1 MKKTILF
8 AIMLVALPL
17 MAQDEYPK
25 FIGSDYGYELNGVK
39 YSSVNT
45 TMLRMIIDA
54 EVATAPVSGKLDVIA
69 DRWFNTMEGS
79 PYGGYDTIAQMH
91 VENRVVMQ
99 VDTTRLSSDE
109 YKNVLWSVNWYAE
122 ERTPNDTV
130 KTLRFYYEGTT
141 FLSFYGIE
149 ADTSYTAYAGRP
161 YRMQQVYNPLYVPLK
176 YTSENE
182 AVGKVDERGFITVV
196 GKGESMIT
204 ATFPGDKKLGI
215 DSLSASWKLV
225 VKEGDH
231 FELAVMALERTE
243 HTWGGGGTYLG
254 FDMVQVT
261 SENCNDIL
269 GDGKLS
275 FDIATRTLT
284 MNNFQKIFTEEEDN
298 SMGWMDWL
306 DYYSGPLPLN
316 IHVKGDCRVQHNSA
330 GIFGGWEVYITGDPN
345 SSLLLDGRFPQ
356 LNAESKIIVD
366 GTKVNIVGSTPH
378 PLLMSDTLSV
388 MDNSYLEIKFDIE
401 GVAPGE
407 DPSQWGAM
415 CAEIYALELG
425 ANTGILTEGVKFD
438 DRTFVNADGHA
449 VMHVEIGPKDKQA
462 LENLPVVDKA
472 QKVLHNGQILIIR
485 DGKTYNALGTEI
497 K

>member
-54 EVATAPVSGKLDVIA
+54 EAAAYAGKLDVVA
-69 DRWFNTMEGS
+69 DRWDSNS
-79 PYGGYDTIAQMH
+79 SSYDTIARMH
-91 VENRVVMQ
+91 FENHVALSK
-99 VDTTRLSSDE
+99 DTTRLSSDE
-109 YKNVLWSVNWYAE
+109 YKNVRLIVYWNLNELA
-122 ERTPNDTV
+122 PNDTV
-130 KTLRFYYEGTT
+130 KTLHFYYEGTI
-141 FLSFYGIE
+141 FLSFYME
-149 ADTSYTAYAGRP
+149 VDTSYTAYAGRP

-284 MNNFQKIFTEEEDN
+284 MNNFQKIFTAEEDN
-298 SMGWMDWL
+298 SMGWMD
-306 DYYSGPLPLN
+306 YP
-316 IHVKGDCRVQHNSA
+316 CQR
-330 GIFGGWEVYITGDPN
+330 
-345 SSLLLDGRFPQ
+345 
-356 LNAESKIIVD
+356 
-366 GTKVNIVGSTPH
+366 
-378 PLLMSDTLSV
+378 
-388 MDNSYLEIKFDIE
+388 
-401 GVAPGE
+401 
-407 DPSQWGAM
+407 
-415 CAEIYALELG
+415 
-425 ANTGILTEGVKFD
+425 
-438 DRTFVNADGHA
+438 
-449 VMHVEIGPKDKQA
+449 
-462 LENLPVVDKA
+462 
-472 QKVLHNGQILIIR
+472 
-485 DGKTYNALGTEI
+485 
-497 K
+497 

>member
-45 TMLRMIIDA
+45 TMLCMIIDA
-54 EVATAPVSGKLDVIA
+54 EAAAYAGKLDVVA
-69 DRWFNTMEGS
+69 DRWDSNS
-79 PYGGYDTIAQMH
+79 SSYDTIARMH
-91 VENRVVMQ
+91 FENHVALSK
-99 VDTTRLSSDE
+99 DTTRLSSDE
-109 YKNVLWSVNWYAE
+109 YKNVRWSVYWNLNEVA
-122 ERTPNDTV
+122 PNDTV
-130 KTLRFYYEGTT
+130 KTLHFYYEGTI
-141 FLSFYGIE
+141 FLSFNME
-149 ADTSYTAYAGRP
+149 VDTSYTAYAGRP
-161 YRMQQVYNPLYVPLK
+161 YRMQQVYNPLMVPLK
-176 YTSENE
+176 YTSENKN
-182 AVGKVDERGFITVV
+182 VGTVDERGFITVV

-254 FDMVQVT
+254 FDMVKVT

-284 MNNFQKIFTEEEDN
+284 MNNFQKIFTAEEDN

-378 PLLMSDTLSV
+378 PLLISDTLSV